1 MDFSMIIMLTNWF
14 SIIIMLTQP
23 FVPTLEGIMKD
34 YYSTDQNQTEVNSFH
49 SLSIIHLDLNHCIK
63 FLWIFPA
70 KIPQLLLE
78 EKTGH
83 LASEYFLVFSLLS
96 VLFLVWYAQH
106 QRESLPGFLEW
117 ITCSK
122 EHNSPS
128 NRYNGAEVMWHSNF
142 LYISGFSTTIR
153 TKKSRH
159 ADNSGTV
166 RNQDREMGIG
176 IFSYANT
183 WEAWICGI
191 FKDVASLI

>member
-1 MDFSMIIMLTNWF
+1 MDFST
-14 SIIIMLTQP
+14 IIMLTQP

-34 YYSTDQNQTEVNSFH
+34 YYSPDQNQTEVNSFH

-63 FLWIFPA
+63 FVWIFPA

-96 VLFLVWYAQH
+96 VLFIVWYSQH
-106 QRESLPGFLEW
+106 QREFLPGFLEW

-122 EHNSPS
+122 EHNSSS
-128 NRYNGAEVMWHSNF
+128 NTYNGAEVMWHSNF

-159 ADNSGTV
+159 ADNSGTE

-176 IFSYANT
+176 IFSFANT
-183 WEAWICGI
+183 WEAWICRF

>member
-1 MDFSMIIMLTNWF
+1 MIIMLTNGFFHYNHAHTAFCSNFWRHYEGLLFYWPKSNWGKFF
-14 SIIIMLTQP
+14 S
-23 FVPTLEGIMKD
+23 D
-34 YYSTDQNQTEVNSFH
+34 

-63 FLWIFPA
+63 FVWIFPA

-96 VLFLVWYAQH
+96 VLFIVWYAQP
-106 QRESLPGFLEW
+106 QREFLPGFLEW
-117 ITCSK
+117 IICSK
-122 EHNSPS
+122 EHSSPS

-142 LYISGFSTTIR
+142 LYISRFFTTIR

-159 ADNSGTV
+159 ADNSGTE
-166 RNQDREMGIG
+166 RNQDREMGID
-176 IFSYANT
+176 IFSYANIL
-183 WEAWICGI
+183 EAWICWI